1 MSSMRTPC
9 RADVMTWS
17 PQQLSDYLNTLHLS
31 GCDKAVLR
39 NSISGSRFVNLSEN
53 DLQKFPRIH
62 IPMISKISS
71 EINKKEKK
79 GLFKKKL
86 PPRFHQPETHVA
98 EGWGDDE
105 FDDDDDY
112 ESPRSDDEDGSDVQ
126 DYEDPDDADL
136 SSEYEPPP
144 TEQTEETKLCPTLPL
159 AEGDYIDKRA
169 TPPALSPRPLTR
181 PQPGVFGRDSSPHR
195 GKPSANFPPGPP
207 QILRHTKPGRAVG
220 SSNLSPVRAKP
231 VVVPPPSA
239 SISRSNSS
247 ARPTANANRDDMWTE
262 QTHDEAIKHKSFPL
276 HNKSLPP
283 RPGIAR
289 HGDSAPPVGHS
300 VRSLPHKLPS
310 EMNEYR
316 GMKSDTQFT
325 HLPPPKTAN
334 SEDLDPRWYVGAVTR
349 GRAEQCLKRLQKD
362 GAYLVRNSTRQLNN
376 QPFTLMVFYHN
387 KVYNIQ
393 IRHEQQHFLLGTGK
407 VQERFQSV
415 GDMIRNYS
423 QAPLVLIDAK
433 GQSFGQQNQ
442 CMLSEPVAGHMTA
455 DV

>member
-79 GLFKKKL
+79 GLFKKN
-86 PPRFHQPETHVA
+86 
-98 EGWGDDE
+98 
-105 FDDDDDY
+105 
-112 ESPRSDDEDGSDVQ
+112 PRSDDEDGSDVQ

-159 AEGDYIDKRA
+159 AEGDYIGNCNNNNYKKNQNN
-169 TPPALSPRPLTR
+169 T
-181 PQPGVFGRDSSPHR
+181 
-195 GKPSANFPPGPP
+195 
-207 QILRHTKPGRAVG
+207 
-220 SSNLSPVRAKP
+220 
-231 VVVPPPSA
+231 
-239 SISRSNSS
+239 
-247 ARPTANANRDDMWTE
+247 
-262 QTHDEAIKHKSFPL
+262 IKHKSFPL

-289 HGDSAPPVGHS
+289 HGD
-300 VRSLPHKLPS
+300 R
-310 EMNEYR
+310 
-316 GMKSDTQFT
+316 F
-325 HLPPPKTAN
+325 
-334 SEDLDPRWYVGAVTR
+334 DLDPRWYVGAVTR

>member
-79 GLFKKKL
+79 GLFKKN
-86 PPRFHQPETHVA
+86 
-98 EGWGDDE
+98 
-105 FDDDDDY
+105 
-112 ESPRSDDEDGSDVQ
+112 PRSDDEDGSDVQ

-159 AEGDYIDKRA
+159 AEGDYIGNCNNNNYKKN
-169 TPPALSPRPLTR
+169 
-181 PQPGVFGRDSSPHR
+181 Q
-195 GKPSANFPPGPP
+195 N
-207 QILRHTKPGRAVG
+207 
-220 SSNLSPVRAKP
+220 
-231 VVVPPPSA
+231 
-239 SISRSNSS
+239 NS
-247 ARPTANANRDDMWTE
+247 
-262 QTHDEAIKHKSFPL
+262 
-276 HNKSLPP
+276 
-283 RPGIAR
+283 
-289 HGDSAPPVGHS
+289 
-300 VRSLPHKLPS
+300 
-310 EMNEYR
+310 
-316 GMKSDTQFT
+316 
-325 HLPPPKTAN
+325 
-334 SEDLDPRWYVGAVTR
+334 AVTR